1 GNLVLFVVDASGS
14 MAAQA
19 RMTLVTTA
27 VLALLVDAYQRRDR
41 IGMITFRGSG
51 AEVVLAPTASVE
63 VGAARL
69 RALPTGGRTPLAAGL
84 TRAGQVLRAE
94 RRRDP
99 ARRALLV
106 VVTDGRATAGADPL
120 PVARALVRAAGG
132 PGGPATGRPGG
143 AGRAA
148 GGAAGRSGLASVV
161 VDCESGFLRLGL
173 AGRLAHALG
182 GITIGL
188 DALPLLAPP
197 PAPSSPRTGKV
208 A

>member
-1 GNLVLFVVDASGS
+1 
-14 MAAQA
+14 
-19 RMTLVTTA
+19 
-27 VLALLVDAYQRRDR
+27 RDR

-132 PGGPATGRPGG
+132 PGGSATGHPGG
-143 AGRAA
+143 AGRGAA
-148 GGAAGRSGLASVV
+148 GGGAGRGGLASVV

-197 PAPSSPRTGKV
+197 PPAPSPSPLRAGKV